1 MAKNDEVKRGT
12 FPVNGMM
19 CAVCAGVVEK
29 TAGEVEGVTEAAVNF
44 AAMSLTIAWNPKS
57 TDPQAVSQAIAKAG
71 FEMIVEDD
79 EDDAFFGL
87 NVKYIIFFAPNVHLL
102 FESQIFSFIKLPL
115 LISIDSSL
123 S

>member
-79 EDDAFFGL
+79 EDDAIAL
-87 NVKYIIFFAPNVHLL
+87 QEQQEQTLYRQMRRKVWTAW
-102 FESQIFSFIKLPL
+102 
-115 LISIDSSL
+115 
-123 S
+123 